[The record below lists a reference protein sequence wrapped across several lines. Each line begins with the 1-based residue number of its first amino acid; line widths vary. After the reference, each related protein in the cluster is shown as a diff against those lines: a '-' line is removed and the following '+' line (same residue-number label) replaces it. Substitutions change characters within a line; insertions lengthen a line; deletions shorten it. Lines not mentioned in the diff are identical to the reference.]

1 MNNKIARLIK
11 NLIAFLR
18 KHGNRI
24 ANIFTNPHLL
34 SFFISLIIIFTLPQI
49 FDKYTAKTISK
60 NKHVTYQN
68 IYYTDLDSDNISEK
82 ISIETNYDNKTCL
95 RVYKNN
101 KVVEQ
106 WNFNGKYISSKPPFW
121 NDVDTDGFAEL
132 FVFTNHDNKMFL
144 NCVSPIINKILR
156 SEREICD
163 YIPFDKTNDCQLNFC
178 GYFDKNKDGINEFY
192 FFANTG
198 FSVQPRQMFAYDLA
212 KDTLYYSEKSCAGVE
227 KVLADYGSKTND
239 LYFLTVSNAVGNC
252 DGTVPYSD
260 MYAWLM
266 VFDKDLSFKYNP
278 VKIGY
283 YPSNSHVISL
293 KNNKGTFFVVLN
305 IYFGTNGH
313 YSTLAV
319 YDENLNKL
327 KEKKFLYSDEWE
339 NAHLYCD
346 EIGNPDYFYILKNN
360 GTFERVDI
368 GLNIIGKI
376 NSPLVDDLKYFVMD
390 IDRDGK
396 NELLLWNYNLQQL
409 VIFRNDLSDYVTV
422 NCPGANNIQSASLKL
437 DGANLSE
444 LFVQSN
450 NYMYTINYKANSLYY
465 LRFPFYG
472 GIYFIVFLFIL
483 LLQKTQRHRA
493 ELKYE
498 TEKRII
504 ELQIKAIKNQV
515 DPHFTLNIIN
525 SIGSLFYK
533 QNKDKADYIFGKY
546 SRLLRQTILNS
557 DKIITTLADE
567 FDYVK
572 NYLDLEQFRYN
583 DKFSYEIK
591 TDHETNLG
599 INIPK
604 MLVHTFA
611 ENAIKHG
618 LKHLEGKGELII
630 TVTSTK
636 NSCVVVIR
644 DNGVG
649 RKKAKTIEVDNTS
662 KGLEILDQILELYKT
677 LMKIKITYAIKD
689 ITDEKEQPL
698 GTEVY
703 ITIPMG

>member
-1 MNNKIARLIK
+1 VLIK
-11 NLIAFLR
+11 
-18 KHGNRI
+18 
-24 ANIFTNPHLL
+24 
-34 SFFISLIIIFTLPQI
+34 
-49 FDKYTAKTISK
+49 D
-60 NKHVTYQN
+60 
-68 IYYTDLDSDNISEK
+68 
-82 ISIETNYDNKTCL
+82 
-95 RVYKNN
+95 
-101 KVVEQ
+101 
-106 WNFNGKYISSKPPFW
+106 
-121 NDVDTDGFAEL
+121 
-132 FVFTNHDNKMFL
+132 
-144 NCVSPIINKILR
+144 
-156 SEREICD
+156 REICR
-163 YIPFDKTNDCQLNFC
+163 YIPFDKSIDCVIIPC
-178 GYFDKNKDGINEFY
+178 GFYDENKDGIKEFY

-198 FSVQPRQMFAYDLA
+198 FSVQPRKMFAYDLS
-212 KDTLYYSEKSCAGVE
+212 KDTLYFSEKSCAGIE
-227 KVLADYGSKTND
+227 NVLADYGSKTND

-252 DGTVPYSD
+252 AENIPYSD

-266 VFDKDLSFKYNP
+266 VFNNDLTFKYKP

-283 YPSNSHVISL
+283 YPSNSHVISI

-313 YSTLAV
+313 YSTLAL

-327 KEKKFLYSDEWE
+327 KEKKFVYSKEWE
-339 NAHLYCD
+339 SAKLYYG
-346 EIGNPDYFYILKNN
+346 ENVNHDYFYILQTN
-360 GTFERVDI
+360 GTFEKLDTE
-368 GLNIIGKI
+368 LNVVEQI
-376 NSPLVDDLKYFVMD
+376 NSPVLDLINDFEMD
-390 IDRDGK
+390 IDLDGE
-396 NELLLWNYNLQQL
+396 NEVLLWNFDLQQL
-409 VIFRNDLSDYVTV
+409 SIFRNDLSDYVTV
-422 NCPGANNIQSASLKL
+422 NCPGANNIQSVSLKL
-437 DGANLSE
+437 NGANLSE

-465 LRFPFYG
+465 LRFPLYG

-483 LLQKTQRHRA
+483 LIQKSQKHRA

-504 ELQIKAIKNQV
+504 ELQMKAIKNQV

-533 QNKDKADYIFGKY
+533 QNKYKADYIFGKY
-546 SRLLRQTILNS
+546 SKLLRSTILNS

-583 DKFSYEIK
+583 DKFNYEIK
-591 TDHETNLG
+591 TDHESNLG

-630 TVTSTK
+630 TVTSIK

-703 ITIPMG
+703 ITIPGE

>member
-1 MNNKIARLIK
+1 MSEKYFKLIK
-11 NLIAFLR
+11 YFRGFIGEHRTGVINISTHPLVLSLLI
-18 KHGNRI
+18 
-24 ANIFTNPHLL
+24 
-34 SFFISLIIIFTLPQI
+34 SIIIISALPQI
-49 FDKYTAKTISK
+49 FDKYTAKMISK
-60 NKHVTYQN
+60 NKHVPYQN
-68 IYYTDLDSDNISEK
+68 INYTDLDCDNISEK

-101 KVVEQ
+101 KVVGQ
-106 WNFNGKYISSKPPFW
+106 WNFNGKYISSDPPFW
-121 NDVDTDGFAEL
+121 NDLDSDGLSEL

-144 NCVSPIINKILR
+144 NCVSPLKNIVLIKD
-156 SEREICD
+156 REICR
-163 YIPFDKTNDCQLNFC
+163 YIPFDKSIDCVIIPC
-178 GYFDKNKDGINEFY
+178 GFYDENQDGIKEFY

-198 FSVQPRQMFAYDLA
+198 FSVQPRKMFAYDLA
-212 KDTLYYSEKSCAGVE
+212 KDTLYFSEKSCAGVE

-252 DGTVPYSD
+252 DENIPHSD

-266 VFDKDLSFKYNP
+266 VFNNDLSFKYNP
-278 VKIGY
+278 IKIGY

-305 IYFGTNGH
+305 IYSGTNGH
-313 YSTLAV
+313 YTTLAV
-319 YDENLNKL
+319 YDQNLNKL

-422 NCPGANNIQSASLKL
+422 NCPGANNIQSVSLKL
-437 DGANLSE
+437 NGANSPE
-444 LFVQSN
+444 LFVQAN
-450 NYMYTINYKANSLYY
+450 NYLYTIVYKANSLYY

-472 GIYFIVFLFIL
+472 GIYLIVFLFIL

-504 ELQIKAIKNQV
+504 ELQMKAIKNQV

-533 QNKDKADYIFGKY
+533 QNKDKADHIFGKY
-546 SRLLRQTILNS
+546 SKLLRQTILNS

-583 DKFSYEIK
+583 DKFNYEIK

-599 INIPK
+599 INTPK
-604 MLVHTFA
+604 
-611 ENAIKHG
+611 
-618 LKHLEGKGELII
+618 
-630 TVTSTK
+630 
-636 NSCVVVIR
+636 C
-644 DNGVG
+644 
-649 RKKAKTIEVDNTS
+649 
-662 KGLEILDQILELYKT
+662 
-677 LMKIKITYAIKD
+677 
-689 ITDEKEQPL
+689 
-698 GTEVY
+698 
-703 ITIPMG
+703 